1 MSGRRDIIG
10 QRTALEAL
18 KANEALYHSIVEM
31 SPNAIIIIQ
40 PDGSISAANSQ
51 TLSLFGLES
60 LSDFLGRDAFDFILP
75 EERGRAESDLGRV
88 AMSEK
93 LYNLEYRLLR
103 KDRTSFW
110 AEVSGTLIPETDG
123 KPGGILV
130 TARDISKRKSM
141 EENLRNLAVT
151 DELTGLYNRRGF
163 SFAAEQ
169 ELKHAHRTKT
179 DLILLFFDMDKLKA
193 INDTF
198 GHTEGDEALKAAAAV
213 LRSTFRAS
221 DIIARWGGDE
231 FAVLALDVPKGSIS
245 VLQHRLDETLEHL
258 NSAEG
263 MRYRISFSMGMSC
276 CDPEK
281 NTSLYEL
288 VRIADGV
295 MYEEKRNR
303 NSPL

>member
-1 MSGRRDIIG
+1 MSGHRGIIE

-18 KANEALYHSIVEM
+18 KANEALYRSIVEM
-31 SPNAIIIIQ
+31 SPNAIVIIQ

-51 TLSLFGLES
+51 TLGLFGLES

-75 EERGRAESDLGRV
+75 EERDRAESDLGRV

-103 KDRTSFW
+103 QDRTAFW
-110 AEVSGTLIPETDG
+110 AEVSGNLIPETDG

-163 SFAAEQ
+163 SLAAEQ

-179 DLILLFFDMDKLKA
+179 DLVLLFFDMDKLKA

-198 GHTEGDEALKAAAAV
+198 GHAEGDEALKAAAAA

-245 VLQHRLDETLEHL
+245 VLQHRLDETLERL

-263 MRYRISFSMGMSC
+263 MRYRILFSVGMSRY
-276 CDPEK
+276 DFEHPLMLQEM
-281 NTSLYEL
+281 
-288 VRIADGV
+288 VRIADGA
-295 MYEEKRNR
+295 MYQKKQGKGM
-303 NSPL
+303 